1 MVVFHSDLDNTLIYS
16 YKHDIGSDK
25 KCVEVYQNRE
35 VSFMTKKSFDLLKA
49 VKEKVVFVPTT
60 TRTQEQYER
69 IDLGIGIPRLALVCN
84 GGVLLADGREDTK
97 WYEESLNLIMDCGSE
112 LEKSELYLETD
123 KYRSF
128 EVRNIRGL
136 FVFTKSDEPERT
148 MAGLKDI
155 LNLSLVDVFRN
166 GAKVYVVPKKMSKG
180 MAVQRLRKRLEAE
193 LVIAAGDS
201 EFDISM
207 LHMADIGSVP
217 PKLKISSGKG
227 KKIVRADEK
236 GLYSDWVLEYVLR
249 DMDKKRR
256 SLVRGDSVFA
266 AVYFVFPV
274 CIE

>member
-112 LEKSELYLETD
+112 LEKSE
-123 KYRSF
+123 
-128 EVRNIRGL
+128 
-136 FVFTKSDEPERT
+136 
-148 MAGLKDI
+148 
-155 LNLSLVDVFRN
+155 
-166 GAKVYVVPKKMSKG
+166 
-180 MAVQRLRKRLEAE
+180 
-193 LVIAAGDS
+193 
-201 EFDISM
+201 
-207 LHMADIGSVP
+207 
-217 PKLKISSGKG
+217 
-227 KKIVRADEK
+227 
-236 GLYSDWVLEYVLR
+236 
-249 DMDKKRR
+249 
-256 SLVRGDSVFA
+256 
-266 AVYFVFPV
+266 
-274 CIE
+274 

>member
-148 MAGLKDI
+148 MA
-155 LNLSLVDVFRN
+155 
-166 GAKVYVVPKKMSKG
+166 
-180 MAVQRLRKRLEAE
+180 
-193 LVIAAGDS
+193 
-201 EFDISM
+201 
-207 LHMADIGSVP
+207 
-217 PKLKISSGKG
+217 
-227 KKIVRADEK
+227 
-236 GLYSDWVLEYVLR
+236 
-249 DMDKKRR
+249 
-256 SLVRGDSVFA
+256 
-266 AVYFVFPV
+266 
-274 CIE
+274 

>member
-25 KCVEVYQNRE
+25 KCAEVYQNRE

-207 LHMADIGSVP
+207 LHMADIGIVP

-256 SLVRGDSVFA
+256 SLVRGDSVFNKKI
-266 AVYFVFPV
+266 Y
-274 CIE
+274 